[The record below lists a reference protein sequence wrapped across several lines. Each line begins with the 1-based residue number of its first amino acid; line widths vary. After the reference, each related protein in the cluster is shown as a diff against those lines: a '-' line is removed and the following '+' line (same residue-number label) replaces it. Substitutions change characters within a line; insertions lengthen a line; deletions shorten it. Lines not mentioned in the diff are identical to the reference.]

1 MKKLTFAIIMVLSS
15 FSLVSADIGVKIGV
29 SAQVGTMEGT
39 AKETTSDTSAGAVA
53 PGASQ
58 TTKLQEALFASG
70 SFFVEKDLAFLP
82 IPVINR
88 LSIGYDNMA
97 HDLDMGTAENLILT
111 KGGDTAATAN
121 TTTNIKQKVSATVDG
136 FETIYATFA
145 IKPWLYVKYGN
156 VDIDV
161 KTTEN
166 LQSGGSYDN
175 ASLSGNVMGAGIH
188 SERENGLFFRAEY
201 NVYDIEGVTLN
212 NKGTDSQR
220 SVTLNAIDGTTARI
234 SIGKSF

>member
-1 MKKLTFAIIMVLSS
+1 MKKLTFAIIMILSS

-29 SAQVGTMEGT
+29 SAQLGTMESS
-39 AKETTSDTSAGAVA
+39 AKEQSRDTSAGAVA
-53 PGASQ
+53 PGATQ
-58 TTKLQEALFASG
+58 TTKLQEVLFASG

-97 HDLDMGTAENLILT
+97 HDLEMGTAENLIASKL
-111 KGGDTAATAN
+111 GDKAGSDQ
-121 TTTNIKQKVSATVDG
+121 TTNNIRNKVSATVDG
-136 FETIYATFA
+136 FETLYATFA

-166 LQSGGSYDN
+166 LDSGGSYDN
-175 ASLSGNVMGAGIH
+175 ANLSGNVMGAGIH

-201 NVYDIEGVTLN
+201 NVYDIDGVTLN
-212 NKGTDSQR
+212 NKGTSSQR

>member
-29 SAQVGTMEGT
+29 SAQIGTMEGT
-39 AKETTSDTSAGAVA
+39 AKEQSRDTSAGAVA
-53 PGASQ
+53 PGATQ
-58 TTKLQEALFASG
+58 TTQLQEALFASG

-111 KGGDTAATAN
+111 KGGDSAGSTS

-188 SERENGLFFRAEY
+188 SERENGFFFRAEY

-220 SVTLNAIDGTTARI
+220 SVTLNAIDGTTGRI